1 MGQMTAGG
9 VAMQNLPQEE
19 LYGSDRRAHA
29 VAPPA
34 LSNLATHC
42 EDGVGLQPCGPLAC
56 ETLKDGGDT
65 RDPGVTSCTMG
76 VLIPIHTGDARRIPP
91 STRPHEIDHE
101 FCLTS
106 CHSTQTPDELLACW
120 ERLTPDD
127 WAILIQWARLLA
139 ATDLPKAL
147 SHEVRGVMTWEK
159 ALVLTR
165 ANQVRRR
172 RLGLPEDPEDEQ

>member
-1 MGQMTAGG
+1 LTVRRRTAPHARQMGQMTAGG

-106 CHSTQTPDELLACW
+106 CHSGLVQNCAVLAMW
-120 ERLTPDD
+120 PSRDASLAPLHKPWAHTGPLKGRL
-127 WAILIQWARLLA
+127 
-139 ATDLPKAL
+139 
-147 SHEVRGVMTWEK
+147 
-159 ALVLTR
+159 
-165 ANQVRRR
+165 NQ
-172 RLGLPEDPEDEQ
+172 